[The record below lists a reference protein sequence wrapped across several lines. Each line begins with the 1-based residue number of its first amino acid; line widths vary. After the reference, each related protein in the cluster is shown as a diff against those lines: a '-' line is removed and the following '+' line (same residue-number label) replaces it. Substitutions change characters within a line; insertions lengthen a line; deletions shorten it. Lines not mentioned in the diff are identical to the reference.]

1 MAVAPSG
8 LLHVTMMGPEVKVDR
23 RDSPMFKPIL
33 VAAAAS
39 LVLVTG
45 TMITRERRAEPV
57 HRAGARVTPAAPVY
71 SSEGRQVGEVRQVRV
86 GSKGEVEAVW
96 IELTKSPEAD
106 AKTVDIPAAK
116 FGQKPDRVI
125 IAMTVAEVGQLPEV
139 K

>member
-1 MAVAPSG
+1 M
-8 LLHVTMMGPEVKVDR
+8 
-23 RDSPMFKPIL
+23 
-33 VAAAAS
+33 
-39 LVLVTG
+39 
-45 TMITRERRAEPV
+45 
-57 HRAGARVTPAAPVY
+57 
-71 SSEGRQVGEVRQVRV
+71 RQVRV